1 MRRSYRDVKEKL
13 LELPPLRMI
22 RNLGRF
28 ADVFRVLTKHGF
40 GEVADQVHPR
50 RYVPFL
56 RRRAIRKHTFDAEFS
71 VPQRIRLVLEELG
84 PTFIKFG
91 QVMSTRPDLIPQ
103 DVIEE
108 LTHLQE
114 KVPGFPP
121 EQAMRLVEAE
131 LHRPLSELYSDFSTE
146 PLAAGS
152 LGQVHRA
159 RHHDG
164 TPLAVKI
171 RRPDVV
177 RVVERDVALMHDL
190 AEQAVKLIPF
200 LEVFDPVG
208 LVNHFARTIRRE
220 MNFRREGRTIQEF
233 ARLFEK
239 DATLYVPRVYDELT
253 TEAVL
258 TMEYIDGCRA
268 DDTICLANVPIAA
281 PQLAANGAHI
291 YMRMAFEFGLFHG
304 DPHPGN
310 IRVLPDGSIALID
323 YGMIGTLGSEKREQL
338 VDVFV
343 SIAKHDVDRAV
354 EVVQEMGHPSREI
367 DEVLLRA
374 DVQDFVESY
383 YGVPL
388 EQMNVGNMLNDFVE
402 ILANHGLRCPADLM
416 LLIRAVVTLEGVG
429 RSLDPH
435 FNLAGELAP
444 FVEKIVRQ
452 RYDPRRIVERTMED
466 AKRVFQAVHD
476 LPQQL
481 GVALEKL
488 GNDDLKIQLELS
500 RLDTFVNEFDRSSN
514 RIVVGVITSALLVA
528 SALVIR
534 ADVGGYWLPA
544 IVFSGSVVLGFWLV
558 WGILRSGR
566 L

>member
-1 MRRSYRDVKEKL
+1 M
-13 LELPPLRMI
+13 ELPPLRTI
-22 RNLGRF
+22 RNLGR
-28 ADVFRVLTKHGF
+28 AAEVFRVLSKHGF
-40 GEVADQVHPR
+40 GEIADQLHPR

-56 RRRAIRKHTFDAEFS
+56 RRRAIRKQTFDTGLS
-71 VPQRIRLVLEELG
+71 VPQRIRMVLEELG

-103 DVIEE
+103 EVIEE

-121 EQAMRLVEAE
+121 EQAMRSVEVE
-131 LHRPLSELYSDFSTE
+131 LHRPLRELYAEFSSE

-164 TPLAVKI
+164 TALAVKI

-177 RVVERDVALMHDL
+177 RIVERDVALMQDM
-190 AEQAVKLIPF
+190 AEQAVKWGF

-208 LVNHFARTIRRE
+208 LVKHFSRTIRRE

-233 ARLFEK
+233 SRLFEK

-268 DDTICLANVPIAA
+268 DDETCLANVPIAP
-281 PQLAANGAHI
+281 PQLAANGARI

-323 YGMIGTLGSEKREQL
+323 YGMIGTLGAEKREQL

-354 EVVQEMGHPSREI
+354 ALVQEMGHPSRPI
-367 DEVLLRA
+367 DDLLLRA
-374 DVQDFVESY
+374 DVQDFVETY

-444 FVEKIVRQ
+444 FVEKIVRA
-452 RYDPRRIVERTMED
+452 RYDPRRVVERTMQD

-481 GVALEKL
+481 GMTLEKL
-488 GNDDLKIQLELS
+488 ATNDLRIQLEH
-500 RLDTFVNEFDRSSN
+500 RKLDNVVNEFDRSSN
-514 RIVVGVITSALLVA
+514 RIVMGLITSALLVA
-528 SALVIR
+528 SALIIR

-544 IVFSGSVVLGFWLV
+544 LVFASSVVLGFWV
-558 WGILRSGR
+558 IWGILRSGR